1 MTNPPSTII
10 NPMEPINITDI
21 VIVDVIQ
28 RKPNKTIITPKKYPV
43 ILLAHP
49 MYKCLIFGF

>member
-1 MTNPPSTII
+1 MTNPPSII
-10 NPMEPINITDI
+10 VNPMEPINIKDI
-21 VIVDVIQ
+21 VIVDAIQ

-43 ILLAHP
+43 ILLTHP